1 MTQIPTTH
9 MPNVQRPTT
18 DIDVYISLNSPWTY
32 LGWSR
37 FRGLVDRY
45 NLNVSI
51 KPTRFSDVFAV
62 TGGLPL
68 PKRAPERRA
77 YRMMELKRWRD
88 RLGLPIALEPK
99 SFPADEVLG
108 VRLLI
113 AATLQGLNGVR
124 LAEEI
129 GRAVWELDQSIA
141 EPAVLSAAATRAAI
155 DAPAVLAAAPPSAS
169 LDAVWDANT
178 AEAIKSGVF
187 GAPSYVLPTGEIFW
201 GQDRLDLLE
210 WRLLEWNPASRA

>member
-1 MTQIPTTH
+1 MTG
-9 MPNVQRPTT
+9 
-18 DIDVYISLNSPWTY
+18 IDVFVSLNSPWTY
-32 LGWSR
+32 LGWPR
-37 FRGLVDRY
+37 FRGLISRY
-45 NLNVSI
+45 SLTVTV
-51 KPTRFSDVFAV
+51 KPARFTEVFAA

-99 SFPADEVLG
+99 SFPSDEAPG

-113 AATLQGLNGVR
+113 AAIQQSHDGVR

-129 GRAVWELDQSIA
+129 GKALWEMEQSIA
-141 EPAVLSAAATRAAI
+141 LPEVLTAAAQRAGI
-155 DAPAVLAAAPPSAS
+155 DADAVLAQAPPADM
-169 LDAVWDANT
+169 LNAAWDANT
-178 AEAIKSGVF
+178 AEAITRGVF
-187 GAPSYVLPTGEIFW
+187 GAPSYVLPDGEIFW

-210 WRLLEWNPASRA
+210 WRLSKRA